1 MITVGQS
8 LPAGEFTF
16 ITAEGKQVKDTQA
29 LFADKRVVLFAVPG
43 AFTPTCSNA
52 HLPGYVVLADQ
63 FKAKGVELCCL
74 SVNDAFVMKAWQE
87 AQNAADITMLA
98 DGDGSWTRA
107 LGLAKET
114 GAFGGVR
121 AQRFALIAN
130 DGVVEGVRLTN
141 GRAFSVQYHPEAAA
155 GPHDANYLFDQFAD
169 LMERGNR

>member
-1 MITVGQS
+1 MIAIGQA

-16 ITAEGKQVKDTQA
+16 ITAEGKQQRDSQS
-29 LFADKRVVLFAVPG
+29 LFGGKRVVLFAVPG

-52 HLPGYVVLADQ
+52 HLPGYVVLADK
-63 FKAKGVELCCL
+63 FKDKGVDAICCL

-87 AQNAADITMLA
+87 AQNASAITMLA

-130 DGVVEGVRLTN
+130 DGVVERL
-141 GRAFSVQYHPEAAA
+141 FVEAPGKFEVSDAQSLLAA
-155 GPHDANYLFDQFAD
+155 L
-169 LMERGNR
+169 

>member
-1 MITVGQS
+1 MIAIGQA

-16 ITAEGKQVKDTQA
+16 ITAEGKQQRDSQS
-29 LFADKRVVLFAVPG
+29 LFGGKRVVLFAVPG

-52 HLPGYVVLADQ
+52 HLPGYVVLADK
-63 FKAKGVELCCL
+63 FKERGVDAICCL
-74 SVNDAFVMKAWQE
+74 SVNDAFVMKAWQD
-87 AQNAADITMLA
+87 AQNAEAITMLA

-130 DGVVEGVRLTN
+130 DGVVEQLFV
-141 GRAFSVQYHPEAAA
+141 EAPGKFEVSDAQSLLAA
-155 GPHDANYLFDQFAD
+155 L
-169 LMERGNR
+169 

>member
-1 MITVGQS
+1 MIAIGQA

-16 ITAEGKQVKDTQA
+16 ITAEGKQQRDSQS
-29 LFADKRVVLFAVPG
+29 LFGGKRVVLFAVPG

-52 HLPGYVVLADQ
+52 HLPGYVVLADE
-63 FKAKGVELCCL
+63 FKAKDVDAICCL
-74 SVNDAFVMKAWQE
+74 SVNDAFVMKAWQD
-87 AQNAADITMLA
+87 AQNAEAITMLA

-130 DGVVEGVRLTN
+130 DGVVEQLFV
-141 GRAFSVQYHPEAAA
+141 EAPGKFEVSDAQSLLAA
-155 GPHDANYLFDQFAD
+155 L
-169 LMERGNR
+169 

>member
-1 MITVGQS
+1 MIAIGQA

-16 ITAEGKQVKDTQA
+16 ITAEGKQQRDSQS
-29 LFADKRVVLFAVPG
+29 LFGGKRVVLFAVPG

-52 HLPGYVVLADQ
+52 HLPGYVVLADK
-63 FKAKGVELCCL
+63 FKEKGVDAICCL
-74 SVNDAFVMKAWQE
+74 SVNDAFVMKAWQD
-87 AQNAADITMLA
+87 AQNAEAITMLA

-130 DGVVEGVRLTN
+130 DGVVERL
-141 GRAFSVQYHPEAAA
+141 FVEAPGKFEVSDAQSLLAA
-155 GPHDANYLFDQFAD
+155 L
-169 LMERGNR
+169 

>member
-1 MITVGQS
+1 MIAIGQT

-16 ITAEGKQVKDTQA
+16 ITVEGKQQRDSQS
-29 LFADKRVVLFAVPG
+29 LFGGKRVVLFAVPG

-63 FKAKGVELCCL
+63 LMAKGVDAICCL
-74 SVNDAFVMKAWQE
+74 SVNDAFVMKAWQD
-87 AQNAADITMLA
+87 AQNAEAITMLA

-130 DGVVEGVRLTN
+130 DGVVEQLFV
-141 GRAFSVQYHPEAAA
+141 EAPGKFEVSDAQSLLAA
-155 GPHDANYLFDQFAD
+155 L
-169 LMERGNR
+169 

>member
-1 MITVGQS
+1 MIAVGQP
-8 LPAGEFTF
+8 LPSGEFTF
-16 ITAEGKQVKDTQA
+16 IAAAGKQIQDVQT
-29 LFADKRVVLFAVPG
+29 LFAGKKVVLFAVPG

-63 FKAKGVELCCL
+63 FQAKGVDAICCL

-87 AQNAADITMLA
+87 GQNADAITMLA

-114 GAFGGVR
+114 GAFGGLR

-130 DGVVEGVRLTN
+130 DGVVEQLFVEEPGKFEVSDAQSLL
-141 GRAFSVQYHPEAAA
+141 AA
-155 GPHDANYLFDQFAD
+155 L
-169 LMERGNR
+169 

>member
-1 MITVGQS
+1 MIAIGQA

-16 ITAEGKQVKDTQA
+16 ITAEGKQQRDSQS
-29 LFADKRVVLFAVPG
+29 LFGCKRVVLFAVPG

-52 HLPGYVVLADQ
+52 HLPGYVVLADK
-63 FKAKGVELCCL
+63 FKEQGVDAICCL
-74 SVNDAFVMKAWQE
+74 SVNDAFVMKAWQD
-87 AQNAADITMLA
+87 AQNAEAITMLA

-130 DGVVEGVRLTN
+130 DGVVEQLFV
-141 GRAFSVQYHPEAAA
+141 EAPGKFEVSDAQSLLAA
-155 GPHDANYLFDQFAD
+155 L
-169 LMERGNR
+169 

>member
-1 MITVGQS
+1 MIAIGQA

-16 ITAEGKQVKDTQA
+16 ITAEGKQQRDSQS
-29 LFADKRVVLFAVPG
+29 LFGGKRMVLFAVPG

-52 HLPGYVVLADQ
+52 HLPGYVVLADK
-63 FKAKGVELCCL
+63 FKEKGVDIICCL
-74 SVNDAFVMKAWQE
+74 SVNDAFVMKAWQD
-87 AQNAADITMLA
+87 AQNAEAITMLA

-130 DGVVEGVRLTN
+130 DGVVEQLFV
-141 GRAFSVQYHPEAAA
+141 EAPGKFEVSDAQSLLAA
-155 GPHDANYLFDQFAD
+155 L
-169 LMERGNR
+169 

>member
-1 MITVGQS
+1 MIAIGQA

-16 ITAEGKQVKDTQA
+16 ITAEGKQQRDSQS
-29 LFADKRVVLFAVPG
+29 LFVGKRVVLFAVPG

-52 HLPGYVVLADQ
+52 HLPGYVVLADE
-63 FKAKGVELCCL
+63 FKAKDVDAICCL

-130 DGVVEGVRLTN
+130 DGVVERL
-141 GRAFSVQYHPEAAA
+141 FVEAPGKFEVSDAQSLLAA
-155 GPHDANYLFDQFAD
+155 L
-169 LMERGNR
+169 

>member
-1 MITVGQS
+1 MIAVGQP

-16 ITAEGKQVKDTQA
+16 ITPEGKQLRDSHT
-29 LFADKRVVLFAVPG
+29 LFAGKKVVLFAVPG

-52 HLPGYVVLADQ
+52 HLPGYVVLADK
-63 FKAKGVELCCL
+63 FKEKGVDTICCL
-74 SVNDAFVMKAWQE
+74 SVNDAFVMKAWQD
-87 AQNAADITMLA
+87 AQNAEAITMLA

-130 DGVVEGVRLTN
+130 DGVVERL
-141 GRAFSVQYHPEAAA
+141 FVEAPGKFEVSDAQSLLAA
-155 GPHDANYLFDQFAD
+155 L
-169 LMERGNR
+169 

>member
-1 MITVGQS
+1 MIAIGQA

-16 ITAEGKQVKDTQA
+16 ITAEGKQQRDSQS
-29 LFADKRVVLFAVPG
+29 LFGDKRVVLFAVPG

-63 FKAKGVELCCL
+63 LMAKGVDAICCL
-74 SVNDAFVMKAWQE
+74 SVNDAFVMKAWQD
-87 AQNAADITMLA
+87 AQNAEAITMLA

-130 DGVVEGVRLTN
+130 DGVVEQLFV
-141 GRAFSVQYHPEAAA
+141 EAPGKFEVSDAQSLLAA
-155 GPHDANYLFDQFAD
+155 L
-169 LMERGNR
+169 

>member
-1 MITVGQS
+1 MIAIGQA

-16 ITAEGKQVKDTQA
+16 ITAEGKQQRDSQS
-29 LFADKRVVLFAVPG
+29 LFGGKRVVLFAVPG

-52 HLPGYVVLADQ
+52 HLPGYVVLADE
-63 FKAKGVELCCL
+63 FKAKGVDAICCL
-74 SVNDAFVMKAWQE
+74 SVNDAFVMKAWQD
-87 AQNAADITMLA
+87 AQNAEAITMLA

-130 DGVVEGVRLTN
+130 DGVVERL
-141 GRAFSVQYHPEAAA
+141 FVEAPGKFEVSDAQSLLAA
-155 GPHDANYLFDQFAD
+155 L
-169 LMERGNR
+169 

>member
-16 ITAEGKQVKDTQA
+16 ITAEGKQVKDTRA

-63 FKAKGVELCCL
+63 FRAKGVELCCL

-98 DGDGSWTRA
+98 DGDGSWTWA

-130 DGVVEGVRLTN
+130 DGVVERLFVETP
-141 GRAFSVQYHPEAAA
+141 GKFEVSDAQSLLAA
-155 GPHDANYLFDQFAD
+155 L
-169 LMERGNR
+169 